1 MITPKIVLRAPRP
14 GDFGWIVQRHGLL
27 YAQEEGW
34 DARFEGV
41 VAGVV
46 ADFIKTFDPARE
58 ACWIAERND
67 VPERAPVGSI
77 LLARESDTVGRL
89 RLLLVEPSAR
99 GLGVG
104 EKLVAECLSFA
115 RLAGYQEVILWTQ
128 SNLLPARR
136 LYERAGFVLEESWPY
151 DGFGKG
157 LVSETWRLRLS

>member
-1 MITPKIVLRAPRP
+1 MIGLRAPRP
-14 GDFGWIVQRHGLL
+14 GDYGWIIQRHGVL

-46 ADFIKTFDPARE
+46 SDFLKTFDAARE
-58 ACWIAERND
+58 ACWIAEHEGR
-67 VPERAPVGSI
+67 PVGSI
-77 LLARESDTVGRL
+77 MLAKEAETVGRL

-104 EKLVAECLSFA
+104 DTLIRECLGFA
-115 RLAGYQEVILWTQ
+115 RLAGYAEVVLWTQ

-136 LYERAGFVLEESWPY
+136 LYDRAGFVLEESWPY
-151 DGFGKG
+151 DGFGKD
-157 LVSETWRLRLS
+157 LVSESWRLRF

>member
-1 MITPKIVLRAPRP
+1 MTTSKVALRAPRP

-27 YAQEEGW
+27 YAQEQGW

-46 ADFIKTFDPARE
+46 SDFIKTFDPARE
-58 ACWIAERND
+58 ACWIAEH
-67 VPERAPVGSI
+67 EGAPVGSVM
-77 LLARESDTVGRL
+77 LARESDTIGRL

-104 EKLVAECLSFA
+104 ETLIAECVSFA
-115 RLAGYQEVILWTQ
+115 RLAGYAEMILWTQ

-136 LYERAGFVLEESWPY
+136 LYERAGFALEESWPY
-151 DGFGKG
+151 DGFGAG
-157 LVSETWRLRLS
+157 LVSETWRLRF

>member
-1 MITPKIVLRAPRP
+1 MITPKIALRAPRP

-58 ACWIAERND
+58 ACWIAERDD
-67 VPERAPVGSI
+67 VPGGAPVGSI
-77 LLARESDTVGRL
+77 LLVRESDTIGRL

-136 LYERAGFVLEESWPY
+136 LYERAGFVLEETWPY
-151 DGFGKG
+151 DGFGEG
-157 LVSETWRLRLS
+157 LISETWRLKLS

>member
-1 MITPKIVLRAPRP
+1 MITPKIALRAPRP

-46 ADFIKTFDPARE
+46 SDFIKSFDPARE
-58 ACWIAERND
+58 ACWIAEH
-67 VPERAPVGSI
+67 EGQPVGSI
-77 LLARESDTVGRL
+77 MLVRESDTIGRL

-104 EKLVAECLSFA
+104 DALVAECLSFA
-115 RLAGYQEVILWTQ
+115 RLAGYQEIVLWTQ

-151 DGFGKG
+151 DGFGDG
-157 LVSETWRLRLS
+157 LISETWRLRLS

>member
-1 MITPKIVLRAPRP
+1 MISAKVVLRAPRP

-46 ADFIKTFDPARE
+46 SDFIKTFDPARE
-58 ACWIAERND
+58 ACWIAEY
-67 VPERAPVGSI
+67 AGQPVGSI
-77 LLARESDTVGRL
+77 MLARESDTIGRL

-104 EKLVAECLSFA
+104 ETLVAECLGFA

-157 LVSETWRLRLS
+157 LVSETWRLKFDA